1 MKGETVDVNGIFREY
16 KGYAFYLSEK
26 NKGGVKMC
34 VNCACLE
41 EEDLVKRRQMS
52 Y

>member
-1 MKGETVDVNGIFREY
+1 MDVNGIFREY

-26 NKGGVKMC
+26 NKGGGVKMC